1 MTKQQPASLFGRRL
15 REARRLAGMPQDKLG
30 VQIGLDEHT
39 ASARISRYETG
50 VHEPPFEIA
59 VKLAEVL
66 RLPAAYFYCEDEDL
80 AGVVLAWG
88 RLPKPDRKHLRK
100 LVEAQLEERIASR

>member
-15 REARRLAGMPQDKLG
+15 RSARRQADIPQDKLG

-59 VKLAEVL
+59 QKLAKAL
-66 RLPAAYFYCEDEDL
+66 RVPSAYFYCEDEDL
-80 AGVVLAWG
+80 AELVLAWG
-88 RLPKPDRKHLRK
+88 RLSKPERKLLRK
-100 LVEAQLEERIASR
+100 LVENKLVGGGAK

>member
-1 MTKQQPASLFGRRL
+1 M
-15 REARRLAGMPQDKLG
+15 
-30 VQIGLDEHT
+30 
-39 ASARISRYETG
+39 
-50 VHEPPFEIA
+50 HEPPFEIA

-88 RLPKPDRKHLRK
+88 RLPKPDRRHLRK

>member
-15 REARRLAGMPQDKLG
+15 RSARRQADIPQDRLG

-59 VKLAEVL
+59 TKLARVL
-66 RLPAAYFYCEDEDL
+66 RVPAAYFYCEDEDL
-80 AGVVLAWG
+80 AELVLAWG
-88 RLPKPDRKHLRK
+88 RLPKTERKHLRK
-100 LVEAQLEERIASR
+100 LLDAKLTDGLAE